1 MLIYRNEPDHTG
13 FSTNPQLQQEFS
25 IFVPEIRSLFSTTYP
40 QKMTGF
46 KSIWWQHIS
55 SGYCLLIPSGNLTG
69 LLWKIT
75 ILKGKLSINGGRS
88 RATLPGQPVTLM
100 WIKNAWMKIQGEI
113 RFFPNLIINPIDGQ
127 MLSSCQNLLATQCYP
142 LVNMSMENHHF
153 WWFNQL
159 FLWPFSIAFC

>member
-1 MLIYRNEPDHTG
+1 MVIFHSYVSLPECILLYSVFIRVLNQPMLFDLVIQMVNTVLIYRNEPDHRG

-46 KSIWWQHIS
+46 KAIWWQHIS

-69 LLWKIT
+69 LLWQIT

-100 WIKNAWMKIQGEI
+100 SIKNAWMKIQGEI
-113 RFFPNLIINPIDGQ
+113 RFFQICL
-127 MLSSCQNLLATQCYP
+127 
-142 LVNMSMENHHF
+142 
-153 WWFNQL
+153 
-159 FLWPFSIAFC
+159 